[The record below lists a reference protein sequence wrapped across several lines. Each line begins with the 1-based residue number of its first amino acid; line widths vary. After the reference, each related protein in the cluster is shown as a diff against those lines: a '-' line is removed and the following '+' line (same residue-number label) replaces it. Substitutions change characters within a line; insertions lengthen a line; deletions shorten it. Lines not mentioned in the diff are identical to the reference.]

1 MEEVKTSEKERLE
14 LLDKRIEIKKKR
26 MEILKERLAIGNLSE
41 RKLNALDEQEVL
53 IAKITELRH
62 LLSDFTVDTE
72 RTLFAGEPFL
82 TPVVLG
88 DDRQLIT
95 NKLLSLIKKL

>member
-14 LLDKRIEIKKKR
+14 LLEKRIEIKKKR
-26 MEILKERLAIGNLSE
+26 MEIQKEKLSIGDLSE
-41 RKLNALDEQEVL
+41 RKLNAMDEQEIL

-62 LLSDFTVDTE
+62 LLSDITVDGD

-82 TPVVLG
+82 TTVILG
-88 DDRQLIT
+88 ENRQLLT
-95 NKLLSLIKKL
+95 NKLISLIKKL